1 MKSDDENEANV
12 FVAFFLLK
20 SVGVVHALRLL
31 TYEVPQRF

>member
-20 SVGVVHALRLL
+20 SAGVVHALRLL